1 MYDDDDWSDWY
12 EDGPDLDWD
21 WEDSDNPSD
30 ESLGESDLVSDLGE
44 KVDHMMTDPGYYD
57 RIVGWF

>member
-12 EDGPDLDWD
+12 EDEGDY
-21 WEDSDNPSD
+21 ERSDTQY
-30 ESLGESDLVSDLGE
+30 ESDLVSDLDD
-44 KVDHMMTDPGYYD
+44 KVDRMMTDPGYYD